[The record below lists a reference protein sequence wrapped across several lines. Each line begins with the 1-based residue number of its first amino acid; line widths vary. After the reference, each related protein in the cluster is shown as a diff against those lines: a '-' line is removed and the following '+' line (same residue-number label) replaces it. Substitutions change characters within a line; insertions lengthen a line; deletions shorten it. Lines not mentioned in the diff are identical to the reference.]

1 VAGRARRRG
10 HPIKVNPPSVEVV
23 ETQHLL
29 LEPVRPDHAQ
39 GIFEAIVA
47 SRSALLPWM
56 PWAREPSL
64 EGAREETANSARDW
78 EANKRFHFAAIDR
91 VSGTA
96 LGVMGFARESDE
108 AAELSYWIRTD
119 HASRGLTTEACLALI
134 DWARDSLGLRRLTLW
149 AGRENKASRR
159 VAEKLNFS
167 HLGPLDWQPEGGN
180 GTFPAER
187 YELRLG

>member
-1 VAGRARRRG
+1 
-10 HPIKVNPPSVEVV
+10 VEVV

-47 SRSALLPWM
+47 SQSELLPWM
-56 PWAREPSL
+56 PWAREPTL

-78 EANKRFHFAAIDR
+78 KADMRFHFAAIERD
-91 VSGTA
+91 SGIV
-96 LGVMGFARESDE
+96 LGVMGFARESDA

-119 HASRGLTTEACLALI
+119 HAGRGLTTEACLALI
-134 DWARDSLGLRRLTLW
+134 DWARHSLRLQRLTLW

-159 VAEKLNFS
+159 VAGKLGFS
-167 HLGPLDWQPEGGN
+167 HLGSLDWQPEGGH

-187 YELRLG
+187 YELVLS

>member
-1 VAGRARRRG
+1 L
-10 HPIKVNPPSVEVV
+10 
-23 ETQHLL
+23 ETEHLL

-47 SRSALLPWM
+47 SQAELLPWM
-56 PWAREPSL
+56 PWAREPTL

-78 EANKRFHFAAIDR
+78 QADKRFHFAAIERDSR
-91 VSGTA
+91 LV
-96 LGVMGFARESDE
+96 LGVMGFARESDA

-119 HASRGLTTEACLALI
+119 HAGRGLTTEACLALI
-134 DWARDSLGLRRLTLW
+134 GWARDSLGLQRLTLW

-159 VAEKLNFS
+159 VAGKLGFS
-167 HLGPLDWQPEGGN
+167 HLGPLDWQPEGGH

-187 YELRLG
+187 YELLLS

>member
-1 VAGRARRRG
+1 MNVL
-10 HPIKVNPPSVEVV
+10 
-23 ETQHLL
+23 ETEHLL

-47 SRSALLPWM
+47 SRSELLPWM
-56 PWAREPSL
+56 PWAREPSM
-64 EGAREETANSARDW
+64 EGARAETANSARDW
-78 EANKRFHFAAIDR
+78 EADKRFHFAAIDR
-91 VSGTA
+91 VSGTV

-119 HASRGLTTEACLALI
+119 HAGRGLTTEACLALI
-134 DWARDSLGLRRLTLW
+134 DWARDSLALRRLTLW
-149 AGRENKASRR
+149 AGRENTASRR

-167 HLGPLDWQPEGGN
+167 HLGTLDWQPEGGH